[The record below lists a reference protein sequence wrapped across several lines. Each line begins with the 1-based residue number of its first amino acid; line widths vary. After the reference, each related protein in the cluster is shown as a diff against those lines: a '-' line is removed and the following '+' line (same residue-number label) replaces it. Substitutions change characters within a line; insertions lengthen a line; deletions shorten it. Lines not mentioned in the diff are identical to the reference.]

1 MPINKYGVLKGKAID
16 MMNGQ
21 GSRPHFQVKIIDD
34 DLFRIAIDVKSQ
46 EEPSTVL
53 YYLDEDFNHIL
64 SFKDLGTLS
73 PGFQDLESRPGGLH

>member
-21 GSRPHFQVKIIDD
+21 GSKPHFQVKIIDD
-34 DLFRIAIDVKSQ
+34 DLFRIAIDVKFQ

-53 YYLDEDFNHIL
+53 YYLDEDFNHPII
-64 SFKDLGTLS
+64 KGLGTLS